1 MKTITVTPMQPEDQN
16 PSLIKQVGFTLI
28 ELSIVLVIIGLIVG
42 GVLVGQ
48 DLIKAAEIRA
58 TIGQYEKY
66 NSAMNTF
73 RTKYNGMP
81 GDLSG
86 GTGGQAAAFGL
97 FAYTGAA
104 TATTGLGDGNS
115 LITDTAATNLNAPV
129 GETLIIWRH
138 LTDANLID
146 GSYGTSLAAA
156 TGQTAASPTAALYL
170 PPAKLGRGNY
180 WIAGSSAGQNYYAL
194 AAVTGMTA
202 GAAATATYATSV
214 GGGLTPIEAYNI
226 DSKLDDGMPNTG
238 IVQARGYATMGAAA
252 DTIFPALATTSRGVW
267 STATAASAVAG
278 DCMTT
283 GANATDTAN
292 TYARG
297 TTPGG
302 TPACTLRMRFN

>member
-1 MKTITVTPMQPEDQN
+1 MKVVTIETMHNEESN

-66 NSAMNTF
+66 NAAMNTF
-73 RTKYNGMP
+73 RTKYNAMP
-81 GDLSG
+81 GDISG
-86 GTGGQAAAFGL
+86 GTGGQATAFGL

-104 TATTGLGDGNS
+104 TATTGLGDGNG
-115 LITDTAATNLNAPV
+115 LITDTAAANLNAPV

-138 LTDANLID
+138 LSDASLLE
-146 GSYGTSLAAA
+146 GSFGTSLAAA

-180 WIAGSSAGQNYYAL
+180 WIAGSSAGQNYYGL
-194 AAVTGMTA
+194 ASVTGMTA
-202 GAAATATYATSV
+202 GAAATATYATTV
-214 GGGLTPIEAYNI
+214 GGGLTPVEAYNI

-238 IVQARGYATMGAAA
+238 IIQARGYATMAAA
-252 DTIFPALATTSRGVW
+252 TDTIFPALGATSRAVW

-283 GANATDTAN
+283 GSNATDTAN

-297 TTPGG
+297 TTPGS